1 LATHKLKDNDDRPLM
16 LFFEDEAAFGR
27 MNHVRKCWVYRPT
40 RAIVKKQLVRE
51 YLYAFT
57 TVCPQTGETCSIIS
71 PFCNIQAMN
80 ALLQQTSITFPK
92 YRIVMVMDSAGW
104 HTTKKLEIPENIIIL
119 PLPPYSPELN
129 PTEHIWDYIREQ
141 KEFNNHTFD
150 SLDAVDRQLG
160 KALCDLNKEKN
171 IVSSMCNF
179 DWIISTTC

>member
-1 LATHKLKDNDDRPLM
+1 M

-27 MNHVRKCWVYRPT
+27 MNQVRKCWVYRPT

-71 PFCNIQAMN
+71 PFCNTQAMN
-80 ALLQQTSITFPK
+80 ALLQQTSITFSN
-92 YRIVMVMDSAGW
+92 YRIVMVMDYAGW

-150 SLDAVDRQLG
+150 SLDAVNQQLG
-160 KALCDLNKEKN
+160 KALCNLNKEKN

-179 DWIISTTC
+179 DWII